1 MYERARNAFEASL
14 GERDSQQV
22 RALRQDL
29 EDAIREVE
37 SQYRASGESSRA
49 GQPAVAAAPDD
60 KSLVPP
66 KPPSSTRDRAAT
78 EKSSKQANKEQEAS
92 GPSNASRRASRRPLT
107 NLREAAAFAVA
118 QALRL
123 ALIFAVGPNVLSP
136 IYQAAFDLGGRA
148 LLLATSVAISA
159 AWMLLA
165 LLVFAIARGVFGGA
179 PRSISLTRGPHAIS
193 LQGREV
199 GAYVFAAAAAIAVVY
214 SANLLVLAPIYAALR
229 QAKETALANTM
240 GVGVNAVVAALMFL
254 AFVLLRSAFTRVSA
268 AELRPIEAPAGR
280 AAALAV
286 AGSPAST
293 GPVGAGGLSS
303 GFVDPLLRTRVLQI
317 ALGVFFCLCAARF
330 VSNLMQMQLLDGF
343 SNGPFDT
350 DAARSNDFR
359 QRFISILGLIAYF
372 ASAIVFSVWIV
383 RVARNVR
390 ALGATGLEFTPGW
403 AVGWFFVP
411 IAGFFKPFQAMRE
424 IWKASKNPLRW
435 QEEAT
440 GSVVGWWWFGFLSMC
455 IVSWLA
461 GNLEIGAHDLDSLR
475 TATEFSIGSNLL
487 ELFAVLPSIA
497 LVSQVCQFQIAAT
510 HLRSDDERQ
519 AAPLGAADP
528 DRGSAAELPPTRTA
542 NLPEA
547 RPAADAPV
555 AAVKGGSNWYFV
567 EDKTRSL
574 RQVVLVSEPQ
584 RAVKSRYGMLLL
596 TQKHYALNRNP
607 LATGLVHL
615 DGDTRTFLLL
625 RTDGLVE
632 EVRRS
637 SLRVGISF
645 FHLPTS
651 GLVAFYV
658 SCQPLQEKTRMGF
671 EEQIYGLDFDETRD
685 PIANVLNSD
694 CLYIVHAGEGGA
706 ETVLMETGERMY
718 GPACKYDVEI
728 PYDKDCKALLLDE
741 WNAVLRHHRSIRNP
755 DFQAAGRRLYELMPE
770 NVNPIL
776 ER

>member
-22 RALRQDL
+22 RALRQEL

-123 ALIFAVGPNVLSP
+123 ALVYAVGFSNVLSP
-136 IYQAAFDLGGRA
+136 IYRAAQDHGGIT
-148 LLLATSVAISA
+148 LVVITSLAISVV
-159 AWMLLA
+159 WPMLA
-165 LLVFAIARGVFGGA
+165 LPVFAIARGAFGGA
-179 PRSISLTRGPHAIS
+179 PRSISLTRGAHAFR

-199 GAYVFAAAAAIAVVY
+199 GAYILAVAVAIAAVS
-214 SANLLVLAPIYAALR
+214 SANALVLTQIYAELLR
-229 QAKETALANTM
+229 SKQTTLAHTM
-240 GVGVNAVVAALMFL
+240 GVGEGAVVAALMFL
-254 AFVLLRSAFTRVSA
+254 AFVLFRSAFTLESA
-268 AELRPIEAPAGR
+268 AESSPIEAPAGR

-286 AGSPAST
+286 ASSPPSA
-293 GPVGAGGLSS
+293 GPIGAGRLPS
-303 GFVDPLLRTRVLQI
+303 GFVDPRLRTTVLQI
-317 ALGVFFCLCAARF
+317 ALGVFFCLRDARF
-330 VSNLMQMQLLDGF
+330 AFVSSLNLTPRELFDDSRFTLILSLL
-343 SNGPFDT
+343 SLV
-350 DAARSNDFR
+350 AE
-359 QRFISILGLIAYF
+359 L
-372 ASAIVFSVWIV
+372 ASAIVFSMWIV

-411 IAGFFKPFQAMRE
+411 IANFFKPFQAMRE

-435 QEEAT
+435 REEAT
-440 GSVVGWWWFGFLSMC
+440 GRVVGWWWLGFLAMT
-455 IVSWLA
+455 VVDYLA
-461 GNLEIGAHDLDSLR
+461 SDLGASALGLDRLR
-475 TATEFSIGSNLL
+475 TATGFFIASDFLHM
-487 ELFAVLPSIA
+487 FAVLPSIV
-497 LVSQVCQFQIAAT
+497 LVSQVCQFQIAASN
-510 HLRSDDERQ
+510 LRSDGGRR
-519 AAPLGAADP
+519 AASLRAPDS
-528 DRGSAAELPPTRTA
+528 DRGSAAESSPTRTA